1 MELATENPNLN
12 EEDRLHWEMMLE
24 QAERM
29 RALVDDLLALSR
41 LEQDAAPAS
50 RELIDV
56 DEILEEA
63 AAEGRMISGGAHEI
77 KITKVAPE
85 GILGDFKDMRSAV
98 TNLVTNAVRYTPKDG
113 KIELSWEV
121 KDDHGI
127 LSVKD
132 NGIGIAPE
140 HIPRVT
146 ERFYRVDKARS
157 RDTGGTGLGLAIT
170 KSVVSLHNGEI
181 KLYSKVGEGTT
192 FTLRIPLKYKG

>member
-1 MELATENPNLN
+1 
-12 EEDRLHWEMMLE
+12 
-24 QAERM
+24 
-29 RALVDDLLALSR
+29 
-41 LEQDAAPAS
+41 
-50 RELIDV
+50 
-56 DEILEEA
+56 
-63 AAEGRMISGGAHEI
+63 MISGGAHEI
-77 KITKVAPE
+77 KIAKVAPE

-146 ERFYRVDKARS
+146 ERFYRVDKSRS
-157 RDTGGTGLGLAIT
+157 QRDRRNRPRTCHREACFVPSPGSAPDR
-170 KSVVSLHNGEI
+170 V
-181 KLYSKVGEGTT
+181 
-192 FTLRIPLKYKG
+192 

>member
-1 MELATENPNLN
+1 M
-12 EEDRLHWEMMLE
+12 
-24 QAERM
+24 
-29 RALVDDLLALSR
+29 
-41 LEQDAAPAS
+41 
-50 RELIDV
+50 
-56 DEILEEA
+56 EEA

-77 KITKVAPE
+77 KIAKVASE

-140 HIPRVT
+140 HIPEDCQDQVFD
-146 ERFYRVDKARS
+146 RFYRVDKSRS
-157 RDTGGTGLGLAIT
+157 RETGGTGLGLAIVKHVLFRHQAQLQIESELGKGST
-170 KSVVSLHNGEI
+170 FKI
-181 KLYSKVGEGTT
+181 IISKARLAPPINSKDLLSGTVPESSPV
-192 FTLRIPLKYKG
+192 IGV